1 MVKGW
6 AADITPLY
14 DKEIYIKYFE
24 RLPRFR
30 KEKAMAQADPLKRV
44 QSVAAWSLWE
54 KLRKKYRLPKE
65 TVFNLS
71 HSGEFVMCAVCMGG
85 DLAEGKRIQVGC
97 DIQQIG
103 RAREHLAKRYFC
115 GFPNR
120 ISNESSESF
129 IPNLVAFKKLSLST
143 QYL

>member
-1 MVKGW
+1 
-6 AADITPLY
+6 
-14 DKEIYIKYFE
+14 
-24 RLPRFR
+24 
-30 KEKAMAQADPLKRV
+30 MAQADPLKRV

-71 HSGEFVMCAVCMGG
+71 HSGSLSCVPSVWE

-103 RAREHLAKRYFC
+103 RAREHLAKRYFAVR
-115 GFPNR
+115 NMR
-120 ISNESSESF
+120 
-129 IPNLVAFKKLSLST
+129 
-143 QYL
+143 Q

>member
-85 DLAEGKRIQVGC
+85 DLAEGQLRTRSG
-97 DIQQIG
+97 
-103 RAREHLAKRYFC
+103 E
-115 GFPNR
+115 FP
-120 ISNESSESF
+120 
-129 IPNLVAFKKLSLST
+129 
-143 QYL
+143 

>member
-65 TVFNLS
+65 TVFNLVTFR
-71 HSGEFVMCAVCMGG
+71 GVCHVCRLYGRG
-85 DLAEGKRIQVGC
+85 FGRGKTHT
-97 DIQQIG
+97 G
-103 RAREHLAKRYFC
+103 R
-115 GFPNR
+115 
-120 ISNESSESF
+120 
-129 IPNLVAFKKLSLST
+129 V
-143 QYL
+143 

>member
-44 QSVAAWSLWE
+44 QSVES
-54 KLRKKYRLPKE
+54 
-65 TVFNLS
+65 V
-71 HSGEFVMCAVCMGG
+71 GEVEEEIQTS
-85 DLAEGKRIQVGC
+85 EGNSV
-97 DIQQIG
+97 
-103 RAREHLAKRYFC
+103 
-115 GFPNR
+115 
-120 ISNESSESF
+120 
-129 IPNLVAFKKLSLST
+129 
-143 QYL
+143 

>member
-54 KLRKKYRLPKE
+54 K
-65 TVFNLS
+65 
-71 HSGEFVMCAVCMGG
+71 
-85 DLAEGKRIQVGC
+85 
-97 DIQQIG
+97 
-103 RAREHLAKRYFC
+103 
-115 GFPNR
+115 
-120 ISNESSESF
+120 
-129 IPNLVAFKKLSLST
+129 
-143 QYL
+143 

>member
-71 HSGEFVMCAVCMGG
+71 HSG
-85 DLAEGKRIQVGC
+85 
-97 DIQQIG
+97 
-103 RAREHLAKRYFC
+103 
-115 GFPNR
+115 
-120 ISNESSESF
+120 
-129 IPNLVAFKKLSLST
+129 SLSCVPSVWEGFGRGKT
-143 QYL
+143 HTGRV